1 MDDEKRGNTGIVR
14 IDMTRWTTKT
24 AAMLLLLMMAAFS
37 ALLFQAS
44 DAAAQTGNARKPSVE
59 TEPDAVDPALRRRA
73 AASLYRLKRAM
84 ERDRYP
90 SALAALNMW
99 RSDAMAAREFDEA
112 RYRDYKRR
120 ILEKSVA
127 NIVKWFEVCLQE
139 NWIREARYCRK
150 IYRLHGRAIDAFDPA
165 RYEEMAERIEQ
176 RKKEIE
182 AEKQRHQT
190 TSSNPKRDSG

>member
-1 MDDEKRGNTGIVR
+1 
-14 IDMTRWTTKT
+14 MTRWTIKT
-24 AAMLLLLMMAAFS
+24 AAMLMMAAFS

-59 TEPDAVDPALRRRA
+59 TEADAVDPALRRRA
-73 AASLYRLKRAM
+73 AASLHRLKRAM
-84 ERDRYP
+84 GRDRYP

-99 RSDAMAAREFDEA
+99 RSDALAAREFDEA